1 MKYHFQSKIPAIL
14 LKNAYICSHVVI
26 VLLVLTG
33 WQTAM
38 ADMFVHQNYREYL
51 REYYNEQKALKK
63 NFSYRSFSEKS
74 GIAAPS
80 FLFHV
85 IEGKRNLTKATVMK
99 ISQAIGHNR
108 DEAEFFENLVFFN
121 QAQTIAEKTV
131 YYSRLV
137 EIRKPIDIA
146 IIPKD
151 RYEYYSAWYHSVIRE
166 VVIFF
171 DFRDD
176 YDRLGEFL
184 VPPIKGSDAKRSV
197 TLLERLGFIERDAQG
212 LYHQTQNLINVKVGA
227 VDAFVIEK
235 FQMEMLQVA
244 LKAYDAVSV
253 RKRMTSS
260 TTFSISQETFELF
273 KMRIRELQ
281 HQLMEIARIDE
292 KPGTAY
298 QLTLNL
304 FPVSRSVDDEQ

>member
-1 MKYHFQSKIPAIL
+1 
-14 LKNAYICSHVVI
+14 
-26 VLLVLTG
+26 
-33 WQTAM
+33 M
-38 ADMFVHQNYREYL
+38 ADMFAHQNYREYL
-51 REYYNEQKALKK
+51 REYYNDQKSLKK
-63 NFSYRSFSEKS
+63 NFSYRSFSEKA

-80 FLFHV
+80 FLFYV

-121 QAQTIAEKTV
+121 QAQSITEKTV

-137 EIRKPIDIA
+137 EIRKPIDMA
-146 IIPKD
+146 IIPED

-171 DFRDD
+171 DFKDD
-176 YDRLGEFL
+176 YDRLGSFL
-184 VPPIKGSDAKRSV
+184 IPPIKGSDAKKSV
-197 TLLERLGFIERDAQG
+197 ALLERLGFIERDAQG
-212 LYHQTQNLINVKVGA
+212 LYHQTQNLINVKVGS

-235 FQMEMLQVA
+235 FQMEMLHVA
-244 LKAYDAVSV
+244 LKAYDSIPV
-253 RKRMTSS
+253 RQRMTTS
-260 TTFSISQETFELF
+260 TTFSISYETFELF

-281 HQLMEIARIDE
+281 YQLMEIARIEE

-304 FPVSRSVDDEQ
+304 FPVSRSVDNES

>member
-1 MKYHFQSKIPAIL
+1 
-14 LKNAYICSHVVI
+14 
-26 VLLVLTG
+26 
-33 WQTAM
+33 M

-121 QAQTIAEKTV
+121 QAQTITEKTV

-137 EIRKPIDIA
+137 EIRKPIDFA

-171 DFRDD
+171 DFKDD

-184 VPPIKGSDAKRSV
+184 VPPIKGVDAKKSV
-197 TLLERLGFIERDAQG
+197 ILLERLGFIERDAQG
-212 LYHQTQNLINVKVGA
+212 LYHQTQNLINVKVGV

-244 LKAYDAVSV
+244 LKAYDAVPV

-260 TTFSISQETFELF
+260 TTFSISQETFDLF
-273 KMRIRELQ
+273 KMRIREMQ

-292 KPGTAY
+292 KPGSAY

-304 FPVSRSVDDEQ
+304 FPVSRSMDDEQ

>member
-1 MKYHFQSKIPAIL
+1 
-14 LKNAYICSHVVI
+14 
-26 VLLVLTG
+26 
-33 WQTAM
+33 M
-38 ADMFVHQNYREYL
+38 ADIFAHQNYREYL
-51 REYYNEQKALKK
+51 REYYNEQKAQKK
-63 NFSYRSFSEKS
+63 NFSYRSFSEKA

-99 ISQAIGHNR
+99 ISQAIGHTR

-121 QAQTIAEKTV
+121 QAQTITEKTV

-137 EIRKPIDIA
+137 EIRKPIDMA

-151 RYEYYSAWYHSVIRE
+151 RYDYYSAWYHSVIRE

-171 DFRDD
+171 DFKDD
-176 YDRLGEFL
+176 FDKLGAFL
-184 VPPIKGSDAKRSV
+184 VPPIKGSEAKKSV
-197 TLLERLGFIERDAQG
+197 MLLERLGFIERDAHG
-212 LYHQTQNLINVKVGA
+212 LYHQTQNLINAKVGA
-227 VDAFVIEK
+227 ADAFILEK

-244 LKAYDAVSV
+244 LKAYDTVPV
-253 RKRMTSS
+253 RKRMTTS
-260 TTFSISQETFELF
+260 TTFSISSETFELF

-281 HQLMEIARIDE
+281 YQLMEIARIDE
-292 KPGTAY
+292 KPATAY

-304 FPVSRSVDDEQ
+304 FPVSRSIDDEREK

>member
-1 MKYHFQSKIPAIL
+1 MS
-14 LKNAYICSHVVI
+14 
-26 VLLVLTG
+26 
-33 WQTAM
+33 
-38 ADMFVHQNYREYL
+38 DMFVHQNYREYL

-63 NFSYRSFSEKS
+63 NFSYRSFSEKA

-85 IEGKRNLTKATVMK
+85 IEGKRNLTKASVLK

-121 QAQTIAEKTV
+121 QAQTVTEKTL

-151 RYEYYSAWYHSVIRE
+151 RYEYYSNWYHSVIRE

-171 DFRDD
+171 DFKDD
-176 YDRLGEFL
+176 FDRLGAML
-184 VPPIKGSDAKRSV
+184 VPPIKGSDAKKSLA
-197 TLLERLGFIERDAQG
+197 LLERLGFIERDAQG
-212 LYHQTQNLINVKVGA
+212 LYHQTQNLINLKVSA
-227 VDAFVIEK
+227 AEAFVVEK

-244 LKAYDAVSV
+244 LKAYDAIPV
-253 RKRMTSS
+253 RKRMTTS
-260 TTFSISQETFELF
+260 TTFSISPETFELF
-273 KMRIRELQ
+273 KLRLRELQ
-281 HQLMEIARIDE
+281 YQLMEIARIDE
-292 KPGTAY
+292 KPSTAY

-304 FPVSRSVDDEQ
+304 FPVSRSVSDDSTQK

>member
-1 MKYHFQSKIPAIL
+1 
-14 LKNAYICSHVVI
+14 
-26 VLLVLTG
+26 
-33 WQTAM
+33 M
-38 ADMFVHQNYREYL
+38 ADMFAHQNYREYL
-51 REYYNEQKALKK
+51 REYYNEQKSLKK
-63 NFSYRSFSEKS
+63 NFSYRSFSEKA

-80 FLFHV
+80 FLFYV

-121 QAQTIAEKTV
+121 QAQSITEKTV

-137 EIRKPIDIA
+137 EIRKPIDMA
-146 IIPKD
+146 IIPED

-171 DFRDD
+171 DFKDD
-176 YDRLGEFL
+176 YDRLGSFL
-184 VPPIKGSDAKRSV
+184 IPPIKGSDAKKSV
-197 TLLERLGFIERDAQG
+197 ALLERLGFIERDAQG
-212 LYHQTQNLINVKVGA
+212 LYHQTQNIINVKVGS

-235 FQMEMLQVA
+235 FQMEMLHVA
-244 LKAYDAVSV
+244 LKAYDSIPV
-253 RKRMTSS
+253 RQRMTTS
-260 TTFSISQETFELF
+260 TTFSISYETFELF

-281 HQLMEIARIDE
+281 YQLMEIARIEE

-304 FPVSRSVDDEQ
+304 FPVSRSVDNGS